1 MGLQFDIAKSRPN
14 LAFGISKERSKL
26 NFDIQRPSSGG
37 VAAYNI
43 GEGLKLDT
51 ETNTLSVD
59 TAKVVEADNTKP
71 VTSAAVAS
79 TVGNIEILLKTI

>member
-1 MGLQFDIAKSRPN
+1 MAIRFDI
-14 LAFGISKERSKL
+14 RSPSAAVG
-26 NFDIQRPSSGG
+26 FDIQRPKPVAFSISPPSSGG

-79 TVGNIEILLKTI
+79 TVGNIEILLKII

>member
-14 LAFGISKERSKL
+14 LAFGISKDSPKL

-79 TVGNIEILLKTI
+79 TVGNIEILLKII

>member
-1 MGLQFDIAKSRPN
+1 MGLQFDISKATPS
-14 LAFGISKERSKL
+14 LSFGISKESSKL
-26 NFDIQRPSSGG
+26 DFDIKRPSSGG

-43 GEGLKLDT
+43 GEGLLLDT